1 MYKLFNNI
9 GKVKIV
15 QIRSIPP
22 SYGPFAIEREETAKK
37 FFFKLMLFLDIFQ
50 YKNHIWHI
58 NKNFIFLAV
67 SSLSTEK
74 GPYESGN
81 PFDDDRKWDITEVT
95 GDPLAMIVEWAV
107 NKRRK

>member
-22 SYGPFAIEREETAKK
+22 SYGPFAIERGETAKK
-37 FFFKLMLFLDIFQ
+37 FFFELMLFLDLFR

-67 SSLSTEK
+67 SPLSIAK
-74 GPYESGN
+74 GPYDKPWRS
-81 PFDDDRKWDITEVT
+81 RRVSKWLFYMFIFIILLMVS
-95 GDPLAMIVEWAV
+95 LLYS
-107 NKRRK
+107 